1 MRSNTGI
8 ASSSYQTLSSL
19 YRYVLTSLEVSV
31 SFRKTKINDV
41 DCLAVLPTSS
51 HEVVRLDVPVYEPL
65 SVDLLKSCDYLNANI
80 ESGRNGKAL

>member
-1 MRSNTGI
+1 MRSNTGV

-19 YRYVLTSLEVSV
+19 DRYVLTSLEVSV
-31 SFRKTKINDV
+31 SFGKTEINDV

-51 HEVVRLDVPVYEPL
+51 HEVVRLDVPVHEPL
-65 SVDLLKSCDYLNANI
+65 SVDLLESCDYLNANI